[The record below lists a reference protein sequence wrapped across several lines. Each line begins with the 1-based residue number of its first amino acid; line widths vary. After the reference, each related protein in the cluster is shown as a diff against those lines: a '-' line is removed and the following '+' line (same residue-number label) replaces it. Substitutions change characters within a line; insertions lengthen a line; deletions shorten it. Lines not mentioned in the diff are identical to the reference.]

1 MGVRI
6 AVEYAL
12 MDDETPTDEE
22 PRPEGVFGN
31 LPRARPGK
39 RSPRRGAGS
48 ERTARPAAEPP
59 PDPPTAARAAAQAD
73 AEPPDP
79 ASGDEPRDRGLED
92 LAWAG
97 VAAAAEAATLGIRLA
112 NRALGAVRKPPERP

>member
-1 MGVRI
+1 MRVRI

-12 MDDETPTDEE
+12 MDNETPTDEE

-31 LPRARPGK
+31 LPRSRPGK
-39 RSPRRGAGS
+39 RSPRRGGS
-48 ERTARPAAEPP
+48 PERTAEPPAEAPADSPAPAPAA
-59 PDPPTAARAAAQAD
+59 AK
-73 AEPPDP
+73 AESEPDP
-79 ASGDEPRDRGLED
+79 ASGDEQSDRGLED

-97 VAAAAEAATLGIRLA
+97 IAAAAEAATLGIRLA

>member
-1 MGVRI
+1 MRVRI
-6 AVEYAL
+6 AVEYGL
-12 MDDETPTDEE
+12 MDEQTPTDEG

-31 LPRARPGK
+31 LPRTRPGK
-39 RSPRRGAGS
+39 RSPRRGGS
-48 ERTARPAAEPP
+48 AERTAEGPADPPAPAAAANAETEP
-59 PDPPTAARAAAQAD
+59 A
-73 AEPPDP
+73 DP
-79 ASGDEPRDRGLED
+79 ASGDEDSDRGLED